1 MSIRSILSSLWH
13 SKATPSEINDEAF
26 MRAVDVTVERLVRTG
41 RTSPADFR
49 QAAEELHEIY
59 RTGRP
64 NGDR

>member
-1 MSIRSILSSLWH
+1 
-13 SKATPSEINDEAF
+13 